1 MLPDRGPKRPPP
13 PPTTNYVPVVAPAAP
28 PKPAGAAVSS
38 KNWPPSLRDFVARVF
53 KEAASKEARAQAQA
67 LLKEVIAEAN
77 AAGELWT
84 RDWNSYSLA
93 TLRQPPPPQAAP
105 PWRFAPEAPAP
116 APGGGGATVQP
127 RGWKPTGSNTLE
139 LGPMRTFGADPSPAE
154 PSPKVSA
161 QTRKPRRLHT
171 GPSRPSPGC

>member
-1 MLPDRGPKRPPP
+1 MLT
-13 PPTTNYVPVVAPAAP
+13 PTSTSA
-28 PKPAGAAVSS
+28 
-38 KNWPPSLRDFVARVF
+38 L
-53 KEAASKEARAQAQA
+53 QA

-93 TLRQPPPPQAAP
+93 TLRQPPPQQAAP